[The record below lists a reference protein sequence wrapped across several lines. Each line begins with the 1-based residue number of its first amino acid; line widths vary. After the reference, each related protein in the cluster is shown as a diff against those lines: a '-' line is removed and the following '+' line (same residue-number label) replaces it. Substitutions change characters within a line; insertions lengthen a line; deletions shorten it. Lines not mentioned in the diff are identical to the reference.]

1 MTHHRT
7 KLLHGTLDALIL
19 KTLHQGPR
27 HGYAIAR
34 WLGDVTNDAIQVEE
48 GSLYPALYRLE
59 RKGLLQAEWGRSEL
73 DRRAKFYALT
83 SKGQAKLEK
92 EVQDWARFAEAVSTV
107 LMGEA

>member
-1 MTHHRT
+1 MAHART

-34 WLGDVTNDAIQVEE
+34 WLGDATKDAIQVEE

-59 RKGLLQAEWGRSEL
+59 RRGLLQAKWGRSEL
-73 DRRAKFYALT
+73 DRRAKFYTLT
-83 SKGQAKLEK
+83 DKGRASLEK
-92 EVQDWARFAEAVSTV
+92 EVQDWERFAEAVSTV
-107 LMGEA
+107 LMGDA

>member
-1 MTHHRT
+1 MAPPRK

-19 KTLHQGPR
+19 KTVTPGPR

-34 WLGDVTNDAIQVEE
+34 WLCDATKDAIQVEE

-59 RKGLLQAEWGRSEL
+59 RKGLLRAEWGRSEL

-83 SKGQAKLEK
+83 EKGAAVLER

-107 LMGEA
+107 LMGES